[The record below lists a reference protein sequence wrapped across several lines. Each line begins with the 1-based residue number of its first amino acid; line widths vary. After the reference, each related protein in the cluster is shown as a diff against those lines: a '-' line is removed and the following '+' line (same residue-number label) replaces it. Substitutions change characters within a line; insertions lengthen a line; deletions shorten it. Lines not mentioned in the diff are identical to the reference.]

1 MTWFDLVSIL
11 NEIIPP
17 LLVFL
22 TAYFLIRS
30 FLKNDAKR
38 RETEADLRHK
48 EKLIELKIESQKEIA
63 NVRLQAYERL
73 MLFLERNRIPSL
85 FLRLRK
91 SNMNALAL
99 QSAMVRSIR
108 EEFEHNQSQQ
118 LYVSTEAWA
127 DFVKAKDATIDLIA
141 NDGPIEGEDSM
152 SYGSRMID
160 AYAKHLM
167 GKYDAAAQHL
177 VKEVE
182 KVFF

>member
-22 TAYFLIRS
+22 TAFFLIRA

-38 RETEADLRHK
+38 RAGEIEQRHR
-48 EKLIELKIESQKEIA
+48 EKLIELKMEGHKEVIT
-63 NVRLQAYERL
+63 VRLQAYERL

-118 LYVSTEAWA
+118 LYVSREAWA
-127 DFVKAKDATIDLIA
+127 LLMEAKDMTIDLIA

-167 GKYDAAAQHL
+167 GKYDSAAQHL